1 VAVLPD
7 LRRSRGILPV
17 SQCGQGATFTGI
29 TGRKGAEMPIRRS
42 TGSDIDALV
51 AAVER
56 AEKSE
61 RVLQVVG
68 QFGGGWA
75 LLTEK
80 RPSRSPREVR
90 S

>member
-1 VAVLPD
+1 
-7 LRRSRGILPV
+7 
-17 SQCGQGATFTGI
+17 
-29 TGRKGAEMPIRRS
+29 MPIRRS

-51 AAVER
+51 VAVAE
-56 AEKSE
+56 AEKNE

-80 RPSRSPREVR
+80 RPGRPPQERRS
-90 S
+90 